1 MGVAAAATAVLLA
14 ALHGRQSSP
23 TLPPT
28 SPGRN
33 PRRAALSPSTE
44 KPTLKIGAA
53 DHGHC
58 CQMPRAFAFS
68 RRFREK

>member
-1 MGVAAAATAVLLA
+1 MAGKARRPLAPRRPLAATLAV
-14 ALHGRQSSP
+14 
-23 TLPPT
+23 PP
-28 SPGRN
+28 
-33 PRRAALSPSTE
+33 SPSTE